1 VNRQADTQDQADARS
16 TRPEASR
23 REALR
28 LGALGASAMIAAPL
42 VAACA
47 STSTSSAGPAGAN
60 SATAEPTALS
70 PYNPDM
76 AGGTAPSL
84 PKRLGFPNPYSAPLF
99 LAVSQYLQ
107 QACDDRGIELLTAI
121 SNGDPETEVQQTSG
135 FFQRGIGALFETPVN
150 VQATNQQMLEAIN
163 LGALSVGVQ
172 RPDCHLQGSVN
183 QYEIGY
189 NQGSAAV
196 QWIKTHLGGK
206 AEVAY
211 FNEDNSEP
219 IIPRHHGVLAALK
232 VGGPGITVVSDITA
246 PQTTEG
252 GANAMSTVLQA
263 HPGVN
268 VVMGDT
274 GVMDGVFAAFQALG
288 KANDPGIYLSSAGGT
303 NFDLERIAE
312 GTIFRAT
319 SAEPWNAWAY
329 AIGQFAADWLDG
341 KSIPRGFSALGGSEG
356 MLTTPQAARQFLL
369 YMSNP
374 RSLWGNKTA
383 LAKYVSFYGNI
394 SYSTRANWWRETW
407 TP

>member
-1 VNRQADTQDQADARS
+1 MEMTMSQEDCGTPRTDSAT
-16 TRPEASR
+16 SR
-23 REALR
+23 RNVLR
-28 LGALGASAMIAAPL
+28 FGVLGASAMVAAPL
-42 VAACA
+42 VSACA
-47 STSTSSAGPAGAN
+47 STSAGNAGAVDDE
-60 SATAEPTALS
+60 SPTAQPAAIP
-70 PYNPDM
+70 PYNPD
-76 AGGTAPSL
+76 APSGTVSPL
-84 PKRLGFPNPYSAPLF
+84 PKRLGFPNPYNAPLF

-107 QACDDRGIELLTAI
+107 QACEDRGLQLLTAI
-121 SNGDPETEVQQTSG
+121 SDGDPETEVQQTDG

-150 VQATNQQMLEAIN
+150 VQATNTQMLEAIKI
-163 LGALSVGVQ
+163 GALSVGVQ

-183 QYEIGY
+183 QYQIGY
-189 NQGSAAV
+189 NQGIAAV
-196 QWIKTHLGGK
+196 AWIKSHLGGK
-206 AEVAY
+206 AQVAY

-232 VGGPGITVVSDITA
+232 TGGPGITVVSDITA
-246 PQTTEG
+246 PQTTQA

-263 HPGVN
+263 HPDVN

-288 KANDPGIYLSSAGGT
+288 KAHDPDIYLSSAGGT
-303 NFDLERIAE
+303 NFDLERIAQ

-329 AIGQFAADWLDG
+329 AIGQFAADWLGG

-356 MLTTPQAARQFLL
+356 MLTTPQAAKDFLF

-374 RSLWGNKTA
+374 RALWGNKTA

-394 SYSTRANWWRETW
+394 SYSTRGNWWRETW